1 MRCIQQR
8 ALGAPRQ
15 LAEARGEK
23 GAQGHGARVFAAA
36 FASARIFFLWQGGAL
51 GCQWAFHAVG
61 AGWARVQR
69 PRRATKRAPTRKLKG
84 GASELT
90 FDGRRHLRA
99 KKKGRWHGRI
109 M

>member
-23 GAQGHGARVFAAA
+23 GAQGRGARVFAAA
-36 FASARIFFLWQGGAL
+36 FASARIFFAAGGAI

-61 AGWARVQR
+61 AGWACVQR

-84 GASELT
+84 GCELT

-99 KKKGRWHGRI
+99 EKKGRWHGRI
-109 M
+109 K